1 MTDNNDDRIL
11 HQLERLS
18 DALVSA
24 AKDHAVTREQLVRLE
39 GKINLQTEKIDA
51 LSKADNDH
59 ARDIDELQTE
69 QAKDGRRWAALVGAS
84 AASGAAGGWFAGV
97 LKSLI
102 GG

>member
-1 MTDNNDDRIL
+1 MTDNLDRIL
-11 HQLERLS
+11 HKLERLE
-18 DALVSA
+18 DGQTAA
-24 AKDHAVTREQLVRLE
+24 AKEHATTREQLVRLE
-39 GKINLQTEKIDA
+39 GKVDA

-59 ARDIDELQTE
+59 ARDIDVLQTE
-69 QAKDGRRWAALVGAS
+69 QAKDGKRWAALIGAG